1 MLAAFQW
8 PSTRGEW
15 LLLLF
20 GLSGQ
25 FVFFMRFAVQ
35 WFASERRGRSHIP
48 VAFWYLSLVG
58 GGMTL
63 VYAWLRNDPVFILAQ
78 ALGLLIYVR
87 NLMLIYRR
95 HARVQDR
102 RRQRTLIADGEQLEE
117 ATAVPPPEA

>member
-1 MLAAFQW
+1 MLAAFHL
-8 PSTRGEW
+8 PSTRAEW
-15 LLLLF
+15 LLLVF

-58 GGMTL
+58 GTMTL
-63 VYAWLRNDPVFILAQ
+63 VYAWLRSDPVFVLAQ

-95 HARVQDR
+95 RARVQGR
-102 RRQRTLIADGEQLEE
+102 RERRTLIANGEGVEE
-117 ATAVPPPEA
+117 ATPLPPAP